1 MLDLDALDLDELA
14 MALEDSTPDHSWWL
28 DPETGALEVWATD
41 LAEEDREPPEASRLV
56 FLEPIGSDEGYAD
69 MEEFAASVGDQRAR
83 ELLLQAL
90 AGRGAFR
97 RFKDTLLQFP
107 ELRESWFAF
116 HDARMKRRAI
126 EWLGARGLLST
137 EVAEGAVAALPSPDL
152 PPVNTPTDAREVAEA
167 VAADLAALYGDRLK
181 MVVLFGSRARGD
193 AHPESDID
201 LLVVLDEVRSRRKE
215 LARMSDVLWRYSLA
229 HDTVITE
236 LPISAAEYDAGQ
248 EPLVLRARAEG
259 VRVA

>member
-1 MLDLDALDLDELA
+1 MLDLDGLDLDELS
-14 MALEDSTPDHSWWL
+14 MALEDRTPEHSWWL
-28 DPETGALEVWATD
+28 DPETGALELSATD
-41 LAEEDREPPEASRLV
+41 LAEDDGSPEARGLV
-56 FLEPIGSDEGYAD
+56 FVEPIGSDEGYAD
-69 MEEFAASVGDQRAR
+69 MEEFATSIGDERAR
-83 ELLLQAL
+83 ELLLHSL

-126 EWLGARGLLST
+126 EWLGTAGLLSPDVVD
-137 EVAEGAVAALPSPDL
+137 EALGVLPSPDVH
-152 PPVNTPTDAREVAEA
+152 PVSTPTGARELAEA
-167 VAADLAALYGDRLK
+167 VAADLAELYGDRLK

-215 LARMSDVLWRYSLA
+215 LARMSDLLWSHSLA

-236 LPISAAEYDAGQ
+236 LPISAAEYDAER